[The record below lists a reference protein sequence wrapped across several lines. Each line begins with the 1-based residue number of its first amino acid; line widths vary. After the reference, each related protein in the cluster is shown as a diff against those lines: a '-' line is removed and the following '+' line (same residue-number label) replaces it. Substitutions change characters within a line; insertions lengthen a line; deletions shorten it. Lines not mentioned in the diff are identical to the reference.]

1 MLDIRKL
8 MVIRGLLITILLAT
22 GAQVCAQGLPNP
34 YRTVPGWAKFSDGRQ
49 MGAVGDV
56 AIDPDG
62 KARAFWRSRVS

>member
-1 MLDIRKL
+1 MLKTGKL
-8 MVIRGLLITILLAT
+8 AVVQGLVTIMLLAI
-22 GAQVCAQGLPNP
+22 GGQAFAQGLPNP

-62 KARAFWRSRVS
+62 KFD